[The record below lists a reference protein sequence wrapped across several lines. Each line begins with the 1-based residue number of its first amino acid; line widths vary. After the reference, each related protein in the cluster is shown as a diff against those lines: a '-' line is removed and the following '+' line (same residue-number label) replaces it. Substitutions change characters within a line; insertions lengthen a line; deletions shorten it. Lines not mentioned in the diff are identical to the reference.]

1 MSRFISEIIKRR
13 LRELKNK
20 GLIIKFVET
29 TEINRML
36 GEMDGREK
44 KLC

>member
-13 LRELKNK
+13 LRELKNE

-36 GEMDGREK
+36 GEMDGSEK